1 MFKDYALLTRET
13 TLIGGKLS
21 LFLLK
26 KKCPIKQTKEV
37 VFAKFVFKDI
47 LYVFNWKKNEHVCK
61 SILSLMGRASREEK
75 STDTI

>member
-21 LFLLK
+21 LFLK

-37 VFAKFVFKDI
+37 VFVKFVFKDI
-47 LYVFNWKKNEHVCK
+47 LYVFN
-61 SILSLMGRASREEK
+61 
-75 STDTI
+75 